1 MTTFFRFG
9 LLSALS
15 FGLNFG
21 LTSLLHEVAGLWE
34 PASFAI
40 SLVIVSVVNFIGC
53 RHFVFESQEGSLG
66 WQILTFYASWL
77 PFRGL
82 EWVLF
87 VVLNEWM
94 GLDYRLA
101 MILVQGTSFAVKFVY
116 FKVAVFRRSAAGA
129 SGPAVT
135 PHDEPM
141 DPGGSREVPN
151 P

>member
-1 MTTFFRFG
+1 MTAFFRFG

-21 LTSLLHEVAGLWE
+21 LTSLFHEVAGLWE

-40 SLVIVSVVNFIGC
+40 SLVIVSVINFIGC
-53 RHFVFESQEGSLG
+53 RHFVFESQEGSLW

-77 PFRGL
+77 PFRGI

-101 MILVQGTSFAVKFVY
+101 MILVQGVSFAVKFVY
-116 FKVAVFRRSAAGA
+116 FRVAVFRRSSAG
-129 SGPAVT
+129 SSRPAVGS
-135 PHDEPM
+135 HEEPVA
-141 DPGGSREVPN
+141 PSATREVPN